1 MSCDLTQLHR
11 YHDGELD
18 APSAAA
24 VEKHLL
30 SCARCDEA
38 LASLKRMSA
47 QLQSASRSEPGSEAV
62 AAWTDAMKTAAEEDR
77 GVLRIASWLSAAAAA
92 LLVVTMLSSNVD
104 PRDVV
109 QTAGVGEVIPLP
121 LAPRDDAEP
130 ATLETAEWIAM
141 DLAMAERTGPR

>member
-1 MSCDLTQLHR
+1 
-11 YHDGELD
+11 
-18 APSAAA
+18 
-24 VEKHLL
+24 
-30 SCARCDEA
+30 
-38 LASLKRMSA
+38 
-47 QLQSASRSEPGSEAV
+47 
-62 AAWTDAMKTAAEEDR
+62 MKTAAEEDR